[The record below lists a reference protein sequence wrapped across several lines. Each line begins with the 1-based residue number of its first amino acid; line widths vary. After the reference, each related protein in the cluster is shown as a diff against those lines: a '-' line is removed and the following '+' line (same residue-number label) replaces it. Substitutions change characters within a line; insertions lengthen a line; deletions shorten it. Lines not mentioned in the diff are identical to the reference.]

1 MIQISQVN
9 LTNNLMIV
17 KLLQENKPFYCDA
30 VRQCYVVFT
39 EKLMRLR
46 NNCLNSY
53 HPLGKDLFYICYGSF
68 SRICNIHQT

>member
-39 EKLMRLR
+39 ETDAAK
-46 NNCLNSY
+46 
-53 HPLGKDLFYICYGSF
+53 K
-68 SRICNIHQT
+68 